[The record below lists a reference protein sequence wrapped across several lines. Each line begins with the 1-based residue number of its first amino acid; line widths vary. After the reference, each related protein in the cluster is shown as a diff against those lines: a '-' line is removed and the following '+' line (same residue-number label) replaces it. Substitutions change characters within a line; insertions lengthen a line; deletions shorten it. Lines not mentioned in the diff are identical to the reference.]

1 MNIYEIV
8 SNAPVLYETKTHDGR
23 PQPFILIGPPGIAK
37 SSIIEGAFKA
47 ALSAYVN
54 GPVDVIT
61 EIASTR
67 ESPDFRGLGI
77 PVRPQDGSPAYI
89 AYPKP
94 DLVHRIENS
103 PALQHPNGLVIL
115 FLDELLQSGHDTQ
128 KVLCDTTL
136 NYRLGEHVLPERTWI
151 IGASNRQKDGAGV
164 NRPLTILT
172 NRLASYE
179 VELPTEY
186 YCRWARASNIHPV
199 GIAFVERFP
208 VWFGQDQPP
217 KEGAFCSYR
226 SFTQAMKAISAWNK
240 IHGKPI
246 THTDNNTFIVNTLKG
261 YIGEGATQ
269 EFMAFASVANQLPSR
284 FDILNHPD
292 TTPTPSPE
300 RIDAQYVAANF
311 VYAIA
316 TEEGTP
322 LNMIPAAKY
331 LLRLPNK
338 ELAVKTVIELNK
350 HTNGAVLM
358 NNMEVSTFVAKNKAL
373 IMDTVIC

>member
-8 SNAPVLYETKTHDGR
+8 ANAPTLYETKTHDNR
-23 PQPFILIGPPGIAK
+23 PQPFLLIGAPGVAK
-37 SSIIEGAFKA
+37 SSIIEGAFKD
-47 ALSAYVN
+47 ALSQYLQ

-61 EIASTR
+61 DIASTR

-94 DLVHRIENS
+94 DLCHRVENS

-115 FLDELLQSGHDTQ
+115 FLDELLQSGQDTQ
-128 KVLCDTTL
+128 KVLCDSIL
-136 NYRLGEHVLPERTWI
+136 NYRLGEHELPDRTWI

-179 VELPTEY
+179 VELPVEY
-186 YCRWARASNIHPV
+186 YCRWARAKGIHPV
-199 GIAFVERFP
+199 GISFVERFP

-240 IHGKPI
+240 IHSKPS
-246 THTDNNTFIVNTLKG
+246 THVENNTFISNTITG
-261 YIGEGATQ
+261 YIGEGATR
-269 EFMAFASVANQLPSR
+269 EFMAFASVVDQLPSR

-292 TTPTPSPE
+292 TTPVPNHD
-300 RIDAQYVAANF
+300 RIDAQYVAANMA
-311 VYAIA
+311 YAIA
-316 TEEGTP
+316 TEPDSP
-322 LNMIPAAKY
+322 LNMIPAARY

-350 HTNGAVLM
+350 STGGAVLM
-358 NNMEVSTFVAKNKAL
+358 NNPDIVQFVAKNKAL
-373 IMDTVIC
+373 IMDSVL